1 MAEASITYFPVG
13 NGDTALVR
21 LKDGT
26 SILIDAC
33 ISPDD
38 DDKYDVHG
46 HLIGEL
52 RSDKGV
58 PHLDA
63 FILTHPDQD
72 HIRGWST
79 CFYSGDPSKYSESD
93 KKEGRIVVDEVW
105 FAPRIFAPHE
115 KELCSEA
122 RDFRKEVN
130 RRIELFRKG
139 SQASNLP
146 GNRFRVV
153 GFSDNPDLK
162 GLQAFLTVP
171 GNVTSTI
178 NTSVKNDFQM
188 FVHAPTKKDSDAKWG
203 ERNDTSIVLQLRFK
217 VGNDRRAALAMFGG
231 DAHCGIWSNIVEK
244 SKTPDLEFDLF
255 LAPHHCSWT
264 FFSEES
270 SEDENPD
277 EVILDFLSTK
287 KRDGAIVVC
296 SCKPIKD
303 DDDNPPHYIAYEKYK
318 EIFGG
323 ENVLCTM
330 EEPNEENP
338 EPLYFTMSENGPV
351 KDDDPK
357 KGQVV
362 SSAAL
367 SATVATPRTY
377 GGQ

>member
-1 MAEASITYFPVG
+1 MGEASITYFPVG
-13 NGDTALVR
+13 NGDTSLVR

-26 SILIDAC
+26 SILIDVC
-33 ISPDD
+33 ISTDD
-38 DDKYDVHG
+38 EDKYDVHG

-52 RSDKGV
+52 RSEEGV

-79 CFYSGDPSKYSESD
+79 YFYSGDPSKYSKSD
-93 KKEGRIVVDEVW
+93 KKEGRIVADEVW

-115 KELCSEA
+115 KELCQEA

-139 SQASNLP
+139 SQASSLP
-146 GNRFRVV
+146 GNRFRVA
-153 GFSDNPDLK
+153 GFTDNPDLK
-162 GLQAFLTVP
+162 GLEASLTVP
-171 GNVTSTI
+171 GNVTSKI
-178 NTSVKNDFQM
+178 NTSIKNDFEI
-188 FVHAPTKKDSDAKWG
+188 FVHAPTKKESDAKWA

-217 VGNDRRAALAMFGG
+217 VGGDSKAVLAMFSG
-231 DAHCGIWSNIVEK
+231 DAHCGIWSNIIEK
-244 SKTPDLEFDLF
+244 SKTSDLEFDLF

-264 FFSEES
+264 FFSEEP
-270 SEDENPD
+270 SENENPD
-277 EVILDFLSTK
+277 DGIVDFLSTK
-287 KRDGAIVVC
+287 KREGAIVIC

-318 EIFGG
+318 EIFGS

-351 KDDDPK
+351 KDDYPK

-367 SATVATPRTY
+367 SATVTTPRTY

>member
-1 MAEASITYFPVG
+1 MGEASITYFPVG
-13 NGDTALVR
+13 NGDTSLVR

-26 SILIDAC
+26 SILIDVC
-33 ISPDD
+33 ISTDD
-38 DDKYDVHG
+38 EDKYDVHG

-52 RSDKGV
+52 RSEEGV

-79 CFYSGDPSKYSESD
+79 YFYSGDPSNYSKSD
-93 KKEGRIVVDEVW
+93 KKEGRIVADEVW

-115 KELCSEA
+115 KELCQEA

-139 SQASNLP
+139 SQASSLP
-146 GNRFRVV
+146 GNRFRVA
-153 GFSDNPDLK
+153 GFTDNPDLK
-162 GLQAFLTVP
+162 GLEAFMTVP
-171 GNVTSTI
+171 GNVTSKI
-178 NTSVKNDFQM
+178 NTSLKNDFEI
-188 FVHAPTKKDSDAKWG
+188 FVHAPTKKQSDAKWA

-217 VGNDRRAALAMFGG
+217 VGGDSKAVLAMFSG
-231 DAHCGIWSNIVEK
+231 DAHCGIWSNIIEK
-244 SKTPDLEFDLF
+244 SKTSDLEFDLF

-264 FFSEES
+264 FFSEEP
-270 SEDENPD
+270 SENQNPD
-277 EVILDFLSTK
+277 DGIVDFLSTK
-287 KRDGAIVVC
+287 KREGAIVIC

-318 EIFGG
+318 EIFGD
-323 ENVLCTM
+323 EHVLCTM

-351 KDDDPK
+351 KDDYPK
-357 KGQVV
+357 KGQVA

-367 SATVATPRTY
+367 SATITTPRTY

>member
-13 NGDTALVR
+13 NGDTGLVR

-33 ISPDD
+33 ISADD
-38 DDKYDVHG
+38 EEKYDVHC

-52 RSDKGV
+52 RSEKGV

-79 CFYSGDPSKYSESD
+79 CFYSGDPGKYSERD
-93 KKEGRIVVDEVW
+93 KKEGRILVDEVW

-115 KELCSEA
+115 KELCEEA

-130 RRIELFRKG
+130 RRVELFRKG

-153 GFSDNPDLK
+153 GYSDNPDLK
-162 GLQAFLTVP
+162 GLDAFLIIP
-171 GNVTSTI
+171 GNVISKI
-178 NTSVKNDFQM
+178 NASVKNDFEI

-217 VGNDRRAALAMFGG
+217 VGNDSRAALAMFGG
-231 DAHCGIWSNIVEK
+231 DAQCGIWSNIIEK
-244 SKTPDLEFDLF
+244 SKTPDLEFDVF

-264 FFSEES
+264 FFSEEP

-277 EVILDFLSTK
+277 EVILNFLSSK
-287 KRDGAIVVC
+287 KRKGAIVVC

-303 DDDNPPHYIAYEKYK
+303 DDDNPPHYIAYEEYK
-318 EIFGG
+318 EIFGDK
-323 ENVLCTM
+323 NVLCTM

-338 EPLYFTMSENGPV
+338 EPLYFTISANGPV

-377 GGQ
+377 GGE